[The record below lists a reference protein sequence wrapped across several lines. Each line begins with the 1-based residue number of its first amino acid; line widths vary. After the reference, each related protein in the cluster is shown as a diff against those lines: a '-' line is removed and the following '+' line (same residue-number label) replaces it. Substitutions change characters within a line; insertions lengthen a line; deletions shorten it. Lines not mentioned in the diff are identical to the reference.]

1 MVRLLPCSAGLS
13 KKRSTGRSPARTVAL
28 EFDEPAI
35 ASRQVQNKH
44 GTILEKSTMNACRSE
59 RSRREI
65 EHNLPIGDARRD
77 MATRAIRCVSRSRR
91 RLGSLVLHA
100 GEAPERQLATLV
112 KPGGRRRARPYR
124 P

>member
-59 RSRREI
+59 RSRCE
-65 EHNLPIGDARRD
+65 
-77 MATRAIRCVSRSRR
+77 SRSHWD
-91 RLGSLVLHA
+91 LHT
-100 GEAPERQLATLV
+100 GTTEI
-112 KPGGRRRARPYR
+112 RA
-124 P
+124 